1 MRSTFRVAWAL
12 AIFFLACVDTARAD
26 GTTFFYRLTGPVTA
40 TFELPKNP
48 TIADGN
54 FDPGAGFYVT
64 PIDLKIDGVS
74 STDFLIFYD
83 PALLGAFADS
93 TDDFSLVGPQL
104 FTGPD
109 KTPTMLSVP
118 GRIPLTDFFT
128 DAGYC
133 LTVEPVPTPE
143 PASLLL
149 FTSGL
154 LALAMNHRSRFRN

>member
-12 AIFFLACVDTARAD
+12 AIFFLACVGTARAD
-26 GTTFFYRLTGPVTA
+26 GATLLFYTLTGPVTA
-40 TFELPKNP
+40 TFELPTNP
-48 TIADGN
+48 TIADGD

-64 PIDLKIDGVS
+64 PTDLKINGVS
-74 STDFLIFYD
+74 SSDFLIFYD

-104 FTGPD
+104 FTGSD
-109 KTPTMLSVP
+109 QTPTMLPVS
-118 GRIPLTDFFT
+118 GTIPLTDFFT
-128 DAGYC
+128 GASYS
-133 LTVEPVPTPE
+133 LTVEPVPE

-154 LALAMNHRSRFRN
+154 LALAMKRTSSFRN